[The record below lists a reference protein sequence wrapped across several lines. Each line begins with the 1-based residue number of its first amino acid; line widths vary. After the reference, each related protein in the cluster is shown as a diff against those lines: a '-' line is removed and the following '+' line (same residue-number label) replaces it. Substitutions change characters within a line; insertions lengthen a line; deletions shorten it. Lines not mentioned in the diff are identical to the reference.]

1 MRMQKLCHSVREREG
16 EEQTQGESLVARVPG
31 WARRTREERRD
42 FWDTHTRG
50 TLEYSNLTERQNL
63 RRRETNDGN

>member
-16 EEQTQGESLVARVPG
+16 EEQTQGETVARVPG

-50 TLEYSNLTERQNL
+50 TLEYSNLTERQSP